1 MLFFKQK
8 KFEKVVESVVQQQ
21 IDNAELIEE
30 LLMQQMELT
39 NSTINIDEICD
50 IVASQ
55 QKAIRKLQ
63 GEILALQKLAN
74 QNGEA

>member
-1 MLFFKQK
+1 MLFFKKQ
-8 KFEKVVESVVQQQ
+8 KFEKVVKSVVQQQ
-21 IDNAELIEE
+21 IDNAELIED

-63 GEILALQKLAN
+63 GEIIALQKLAN

>member
-1 MLFFKQK
+1 MLFFKKQ
-8 KFEKVVESVVQQQ
+8 KFEKVVKSVVQQQ
-21 IDNAELIEE
+21 IDNAELIED